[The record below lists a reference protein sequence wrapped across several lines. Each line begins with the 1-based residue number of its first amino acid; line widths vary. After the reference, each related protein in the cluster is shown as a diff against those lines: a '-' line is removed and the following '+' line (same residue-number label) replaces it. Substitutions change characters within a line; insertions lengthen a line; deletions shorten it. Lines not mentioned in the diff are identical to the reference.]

1 MIINV
6 LTEEILFD
14 NIQIMQNIAFNH
26 LKYVVYRI
34 VVKFGQIYVL

>member
-14 NIQIMQNIAFNH
+14 NIQIMQNIAFNN

-34 VVKFGQIYVL
+34 VVKFGQLYIL